1 MAGRPYAGQEKDR
14 DAQISMRINADLKYR
29 LAKESKRLAKPMS
42 DIIHDAI
49 ENHLDC
55 NLNAMRN
62 ELRELRYELN
72 GPRR

>member
-1 MAGRPYAGQEKDR
+1 
-14 DAQISMRINADLKYR
+14 MRINADLKDR